1 MANKK
6 RYILTIEYNEDED
19 RCEYVEER
27 LIDESPDDQVV
38 VLGFIDLGDYFSESD
53 LACVMEYNIGRSQ

>member
-19 RCEYVEER
+19 RCEYIEER
-27 LIDESPDDQVV
+27 LIDESPDDQVI

-53 LACVMEYNIGRSQ
+53 LACVMEHNIGRS